1 MIRNTALDQQ
11 ARQQRLAA
19 KTPDNQFCRAIEAGA
34 NIAPF
39 VAQSILNVA
48 REVYRLDPQD
58 LDKQLDLGQVKLLV
72 VAANEPA
79 GKPLER
85 CQKIAVLLTLDAG
98 QDDFQVRLQQGLEAL
113 RRARLMRMALEARDQ
128 GGLLTYEDL
137 AYRLLNCSERTI
149 VRDIRALRKRQIE
162 VPTRGQQQDIG
173 PGQTHRVQAVRLYL
187 QGLEANEIAR
197 RLYHT
202 LPSIENYLTTFAR
215 VLFLAH
221 QGWTDNDS
229 AYVIHRSTAL
239 VAAYRALYD
248 QFKDQATAQLR
259 LAEIRSRPQPVL
271 AAAVPPNSEKK
282 GRIKP

>member
-1 MIRNTALDQQ
+1 MIRNTALDKQF
-11 ARQQRLAA
+11 RQQRLAA
-19 KTPDNQFCRAIEAGA
+19 KTPDSQFCRAIEAGA
-34 NIAPF
+34 NIPPF
-39 VAQSILNVA
+39 VSKSILQIA
-48 REVYRLDPQD
+48 REVYRLDPDD

-85 CQKIAVLLTLDAG
+85 CQKVPVLLTLDAG
-98 QDDFQVRLQQGLEAL
+98 KDDFQVRVQQGLEAL

-173 PGQTHRVQAVRLYL
+173 PGLTHRVQAVRLYL

-202 LPSIENYLTTFAR
+202 VPSIENYVTTFSR
-215 VLFLAH
+215 ILFLVN
-221 QGWTDNDS
+221 QEWRDNDI
-229 AYVIHRSTAL
+229 AYLLHRSTSL
-239 VAAYRALYD
+239 VLAYRELYA
-248 QFKDQATAQLR
+248 QFKDEATAQLR
-259 LAEIRSRPQPVL
+259 LGEILQRPHPALPVNS
-271 AAAVPPNSEKK
+271 PRNSEKK
-282 GRIKP
+282 GRTRP